1 METLKRVQ
9 RDNPHAKVA
18 YSSVFRR
25 KGKDI
30 NKKVITLNKV
40 LSEEVFLNGFD
51 YIDNESILYS
61 DLCNDGLHINE
72 GGARKFAVNLLNFI
86 KYC

>member
-1 METLKRVQ
+1 M
-9 RDNPHAKVA
+9 
-18 YSSVFRR
+18 FRR